1 MNLSEPFIRRP
12 VMTTLVM
19 VAILLIGLI
28 SFFKLPVAA
37 LPSVDYPTIQ
47 VSANL
52 PGASPETMA
61 SSVAAPLEK
70 QFMAIQGIETVSSS
84 SKLGETNITLQFNIN
99 KALDV
104 AAVDVQTAISRAQ
117 GSLPSNLPKP
127 PTFRKVN
134 PSETPIIYLVA
145 TSETLTQ
152 AQMYEY
158 ASNFIGQRLSIIP
171 GVAQVF
177 TYGYPYALKVDINP
191 DLIAAKGIT
200 FDDVAAAI
208 RSAAPNLPSGQI
220 ESPLRTE
227 IIQSEGQITNAAEMN
242 KVIISFKGG
251 APVRIEDV
259 GQARDS
265 VAEDIYLKYYQGDQ
279 AVEGVVL
286 AIQKQPGA
294 NTLKIAQQLKEKLPE
309 LLTQIPGA
317 LSLDIVFDKSLSIR
331 ESVYEVEITLLIA
344 LLLVVGVIYVYLGR
358 IGDTVIPSL
367 AMPMS
372 ILITFAVM
380 KYFDF
385 TIDNLSLLALTL
397 ATGFIVDD
405 AIVVLENVVRRI
417 EEGESRWEASLNGAK
432 QISFTIVSMTLSLA
446 AVFIP
451 LIFMYGLIGKI
462 FFEFSVVIVTVILAS
477 GFISLTLT
485 PMLTSLFASES
496 VGALTGMAAFSN
508 RLNEKMLHY
517 YRHSLAWAMHRQR
530 IVLAIGF
537 LSFLVS
543 IFLFWHLPKDFLPTD
558 DNGFLIAFSQSAE
571 GTSKDAMAVL
581 QQGVIKVIKENPNV
595 HSFVSG
601 VENRTAFAFVVL
613 KPFEEREGIQKV
625 MGELYQGFSKIAGV
639 DVFIKSIPLINLAIG
654 SKAAYQYTLTALEPE
669 PLFRAAEEFINKL
682 KTTPGFVGVSSD
694 LEVSTP
700 QIQLNILRDEASAL
714 GITPA
719 DIENALLL
727 SYAGGDV
734 AKINTPF
741 EQYSIILEVRKTY
754 ADSVKDLGAIWLR
767 SNTTQAMV
775 PLGSVAQWKE
785 VTGAASINHFS
796 QYPSV
801 TISFNLAPGFHLS
814 AALEAIK
821 KISAETLPPEV
832 RGESQG
838 AANTFES
845 SLISSAILFILS
857 IFAIYIVLGILY
869 ESFIHPLTILSS
881 LPPAIVG
888 GLFTLWLFGLPL
900 SLYSYLGLLL
910 LIGIVKKNGILVV
923 DFALDNIREKG
934 ETAEQSILEACFVR
948 FRPIMMTTL
957 AAIMGALPIAIGFGA
972 SAEARRPLGLVIIGG
987 LLFSQL
993 ITLYL
998 TPVVYLHL
1006 EKMSENYAMRKKLK
1020 NETAS

>member
-1 MNLSEPFIRRP
+1 MNLSETFIRRP
-12 VMTTLVM
+12 IMTTLVM

-28 SFFKLPVAA
+28 SFFNLPVAA

-47 VSANL
+47 VSATL

-70 QFMAIQGIETVSSS
+70 QFMSIQGIETVSSS
-84 SKLGETNITLQFNIN
+84 SKMGKTEITLQFNIN
-99 KALDV
+99 KNLDV

-117 GSLPSNLPKP
+117 GSLPANLPKP

-152 AQMYEY
+152 PQMYEY
-158 ASNFIGQRLSIIP
+158 ASNFIGQRISIIP

-191 DLIAAKGIT
+191 DLIAAKGLT
-200 FDDVAAAI
+200 LSDVAAAI
-208 RSAAPNLPSGQI
+208 SAAAPNLPSGKI
-220 ESPLRTE
+220 ESPLHTA
-227 IIQSEGQITNAAEMN
+227 IIQSEGQVTNAAEMD

-259 GQARDS
+259 GKAVDS
-265 VAEDIYLKYYQGDQ
+265 VKENIDLKYH
-279 AVEGVVL
+279 EGNRATEAVVL
-286 AIQKQPGA
+286 AVQKQPGA

-309 LLTQIPGA
+309 LLSQIPGS
-317 LSLDIVFDKSLSIR
+317 LSLEIVFDKSISIR
-331 ESVYEVEITLLIA
+331 ESVYEVEITLMIA

-358 IGDTVIPSL
+358 IGDTIIPSL

-372 ILITFAVM
+372 IFIAFAVM
-380 KYFDF
+380 RYFDF

-397 ATGFIVDD
+397 ANGFIVDD

-417 EEGESRWEASLNGAK
+417 EEGENRWKASLNGAG
-432 QISFTIVSMTLSLA
+432 QISFTILSMTLSLA

-451 LIFMYGLIGKI
+451 LIFVHGLIGKI
-462 FFEFSVVIVTVILAS
+462 FFEFSVVMVTVILAS

-496 VGALTGMAAFSN
+496 AGALNGMAAFSN
-508 RLNEKMLHY
+508 RLNEKMLNL
-517 YRHSLAWAMHRQR
+517 YRRSLAWAMNKQR
-530 IVLAIGF
+530 IVLAIGM
-537 LSFLVS
+537 LSFLTS
-543 IFLFWHLPKDFLPTD
+543 LFLFWHLPKDFLPSD
-558 DNGFLIAFSQSAE
+558 DNGFLIAYSQSAE
-571 GTSKDAMAVL
+571 GTSEEAMSIM
-581 QQGVIKVIKENPNV
+581 QQDVIKVIKENPSV
-595 HSFVSG
+595 QSFVSG
-601 VENRTAFAFVVL
+601 VEDRTGFAFIVL
-613 KPFEEREGIQKV
+613 KPFEERKSIQAV
-625 MGELYQGFSKIAGV
+625 MGELYQGFKKIPGV
-639 DVFIKSIPLINLAIG
+639 DVFIKSVPLINLAVG
-654 SKAAYQYTLTALEPE
+654 GRSAYQYTLTALETE
-669 PLFRAAEEFINKL
+669 PLFKAADAFITKL
-682 KTTPGFVGVSSD
+682 KSTPGFVGVSSD
-694 LEVSTP
+694 LEVNTP
-700 QIQLNILRDEASAL
+700 QIKLDILRDEASAL
-714 GITPA
+714 GITPT

-741 EQYSIILEVRKTY
+741 EQYSIILQ
-754 ADSVKDLGAIWLR
+754 VKNQYSDNVSDLESIWLR

-785 VTGAASINHFS
+785 VTGVSSINHFS

-801 TISFNLAPGFHLS
+801 TVSFNLAPGFPLS
-814 AALEAIK
+814 AALDEIKAI
-821 KISAETLPPEV
+821 STETLPPDV

-838 AANTFES
+838 AANTFEN

-857 IFAIYIVLGILY
+857 ILAIYIVLGILY

-881 LPPAIVG
+881 LPPAILG
-888 GLFTLWLFGLPL
+888 GLLTLWVFGLPL

-923 DFALDNIREKG
+923 DFALDNIHAKR
-934 ETAEQSILEACFVR
+934 ETAEQSIIEACLVR

-957 AAIMGALPIAIGFGA
+957 AAVMGALPIAIGLGA
-972 SAEARRPLGLVIIGG
+972 AAEVRRPLGFVIIGG

-1006 EKMSENYAMRKKLK
+1006 EYLSEKYASNRK
-1020 NETAS
+1020 AR